1 MLTKKLFISG
11 ASIAVILLLPF
22 ACKIRKAPSKP
33 LNQIAT
39 YKNDIEPIIMSNCM
53 PCHNAKSKII
63 DLTTYVSM
71 SAIAKNGELE
81 FHVLKKM
88 NMPPRDV
95 PSGNKPGPLSAED
108 REKIRCWIN
117 NGYLNN

>member
-1 MLTKKLFISG
+1 MTTKKLFISTT
-11 ASIAVILLLPF
+11 AILATLFLPYS
-22 ACKIRKAPSKP
+22 CITRKPTAECLTPV
-33 LNQIAT
+33 AT

-117 NGYLNN
+117 NGSLNN